1 MQVTLV
7 CFSFITFVHS
17 VTLKAMP
24 ITAEEAFQEAASK
37 ILDTTTFV
45 RAVLS
50 GRRRNMSVD
59 FERIDIRPVEIK
71 GVLHLQLMQNDGR
84 ATTTKNLLPSALE
97 VDQLLTSGYANILIE
112 STQEAYSIRVT
123 KSGDAQVHTEKRALE
138 QNFSHDKKKDRL
150 LDASDP
156 FLREVGIA
164 DAKGV
169 IKPSR
174 QDKYKQVEEF
184 LRLLSP
190 ALNAAIEAGQIHK
203 PTPANP
209 LRITDLG
216 CGHAYLTFAAHQF
229 LLSSGIPVVVT
240 GIDVRP
246 ESRDRNNA
254 IAQKLGIASSIS
266 FKAEEISKTTSD
278 AADIAIALHACD
290 TATDDAIAWAVNGGA
305 KLLLIAPCC
314 HHDIQKQIDAAPE
327 PWGALTKFGLMK
339 ERLGDLLTDSFR
351 AQLLRIVGY
360 RVEVIEFVG
369 GEHTPRNL
377 MIRAVKTDAKP
388 EQIDVDRYLEITAQW
403 GVKPALEKKLSTLNI
418 R

>member
-1 MQVTLV
+1 
-7 CFSFITFVHS
+7 
-17 VTLKAMP
+17 MP

-97 VDQLLTSGYANILIE
+97 VDQLLTSGYANILVE

-138 QNFSHDKKKDRL
+138 QNLSHDKKKERL

-388 EQIDVDRYLEITAQW
+388 EQIDIDRYLEITAQW

-418 R
+418 S

>member
-1 MQVTLV
+1 MQ
-7 CFSFITFVHS
+7 I
-17 VTLKAMP
+17 P
-24 ITAEEAFQEAASK
+24 REEALAAASSK
-37 ILDTTTFV
+37 ILETATFV

-50 GRRRNMSVD
+50 GRRRNMQVD
-59 FERIDIRPVEIK
+59 FERIDIRLVEIK
-71 GVLHLQLMQNDGR
+71 GVLNLQLMQNDGR
-84 ATTTKNLLPSALE
+84 ATTTKNLLPEQLA
-97 VDQLLTSGYANILIE
+97 VDELLDSGYANISVE
-112 STQEAYSIRVT
+112 STHEVYSVRIT
-123 KSGDAQVHTEKRALE
+123 KSGEAQVHTEKRESE
-138 QNFSHDKKKDRL
+138 QNLAHDKKKDRL
-150 LDASDP
+150 LDSNDP

-164 DAKGV
+164 DAKGI

-190 ALNAAIEAGQIHK
+190 TLSAAIEAGQIHK
-203 PTPANP
+203 PTEQNP

-229 LLSSGIPVVVT
+229 LMKSGIPVEVT

-246 ESRDRNNA
+246 DSRDRNNT
-254 IAQKLGIASSIS
+254 IAQKLGITKTIN
-266 FKAEEISKTTSD
+266 FKAEEISKTT
-278 AADIAIALHACD
+278 ADMADVAIALHACD

-314 HHDIQKQIDAAPE
+314 HHDIQKQINSVPE

-339 ERLGDLLTDSFR
+339 ERLGDLLTDSLR

-388 EQIDVDRYLEITAQW
+388 EKFDIDRYLEITAQW
-403 GVKPALEKKLSTLNI
+403 GLTPALEKKLPTLNI

>member
-1 MQVTLV
+1 
-7 CFSFITFVHS
+7 
-17 VTLKAMP
+17 MP
-24 ITAEEAFQEAASK
+24 ITREEAFNEAASR
-37 ILDTTTFV
+37 ILDTSTFV
-45 RAVLS
+45 RAVFS
-50 GRRRNMSVD
+50 GRRRNMTVD
-59 FERIDIRPVEIK
+59 FERIDLRPVEIK
-71 GVLHLQLMQNDGR
+71 GVLNLQLMQNDGR

-97 VDQLLTSGYANILIE
+97 VDQLLNSGYANIMVE
-112 STQEAYSIRVT
+112 STNEAYSIRIT
-123 KSGDAQVHTEKRALE
+123 KSGDAQVHTEMRQSE
-138 QNFSHDKKKDRL
+138 QNLSHDKKKDRL
-150 LDASDP
+150 LESNDP

-190 ALNAAIEAGQIHK
+190 ALNAAIDAGQIHK
-203 PTPANP
+203 PTKENP

-229 LLSSGIPVVVT
+229 LLKSGIPVVVT
-240 GIDVRP
+240 GIDIRP
-246 ESRDRNNA
+246 DSRDRNNA
-254 IAQKLGIASSIS
+254 IAEKLGITQTIT
-266 FKAEEISKTTSD
+266 FKAEEISKTTSEN
-278 AADIAIALHACD
+278 ADIAIALHACD

-305 KLLLIAPCC
+305 KLMLIAPCC

-388 EQIDVDRYLEITAQW
+388 EQLDIDRYLEITAQW

>member
-1 MQVTLV
+1 
-7 CFSFITFVHS
+7 
-17 VTLKAMP
+17 MP
-24 ITAEEAFQEAASK
+24 ITREEAFQEAASK
-37 ILDTTTFV
+37 ILDTSTFV
-45 RAVLS
+45 RAALS

-59 FERIDIRPVEIK
+59 FERIVIRPVEIK
-71 GVLHLQLMQNDGR
+71 GVLHLQLMQSDGR
-84 ATTTKNLLPSALE
+84 ATTAKNLLPSAIE
-97 VDQLLTSGYANILIE
+97 VDQLLNSGYANITVE
-112 STQEAYSIRVT
+112 STYEAYSIRIT

-138 QNFSHDKKKDRL
+138 QNLAHDKKKDRL
-150 LDASDP
+150 LDAGDP

-190 ALNAAIEAGQIHK
+190 ALNAAIDAGQIHK
-203 PTPANP
+203 PTPQNP

-229 LLSSGIPVVVT
+229 LMNSGIPVLVT

-246 ESRDRNNA
+246 DSRDRNNA
-254 IAQKLGIASSIS
+254 IAEKLGITSTIS
-266 FKAEEISKTTSD
+266 FKAEEISKTTADS
-278 AADIAIALHACD
+278 ADIAIALHACD

-351 AQLLRIVGY
+351 AQLLRLVGY

-388 EQIDVDRYLEITAQW
+388 EQLDIDRYLEITAQW
-403 GVKPALEKKLSTLNI
+403 GVKPALEQKLSTLNI

>member
-1 MQVTLV
+1 MQ
-7 CFSFITFVHS
+7 
-17 VTLKAMP
+17 
-24 ITAEEAFQEAASK
+24 
-37 ILDTTTFV
+37 LDTEVALLEGANRILKTDNFV

-50 GRRRNMSVD
+50 GQRRNMTVD
-59 FERIDIRPVEIK
+59 FKRIEIRPLEIK
-71 GVLHLQLMQNDGR
+71 GELKLQLMQDDGR
-84 ATTTKNLLPSALE
+84 VTTAKNYLPE
-97 VDQLLTSGYANILIE
+97 KTFVTQLLHSGYANIMIE
-112 STQEAYSIRVT
+112 STNEAYIIRIT
-123 KSGDAQVHTEKRALE
+123 KKGDAQVNTESRALT
-138 QNFSHDKKKDRL
+138 QNLAHDKKKERL

-156 FLREVGIA
+156 YLKEIGIA

-184 LRLLSP
+184 LRILSP
-190 ALNAAIEAGQIHK
+190 SLNAAIEAGQIDK
-203 PTPANP
+203 PTVAKP
-209 LRITDLG
+209 LKIVDLG

-229 LLSSGIPVVVT
+229 LIASGVPVKVT
-240 GIDVRP
+240 GIDVRTD
-246 ESRDRNNA
+246 SRDRNNA
-254 IAQKLGIASSIS
+254 IAKKLGISKTID
-266 FKAEEISKTTSD
+266 FKAEEISKTTLD
-278 AADIAIALHACD
+278 VADIAIALHACD

-314 HHDIQKQIDAAPE
+314 QHDIQKQIDTAPE

-360 RVEVIEFVG
+360 RVEVIEFVA

-388 EQIDVDRYLEITAQW
+388 DALDIDRYLALTAQW
-403 GVKPALEKKLSTLNI
+403 GVAPALEKKLNSLNI

>member
-1 MQVTLV
+1 
-7 CFSFITFVHS
+7 
-17 VTLKAMP
+17 MP
-24 ITAEEAFQEAASK
+24 ITREEAFQEAASK
-37 ILDTTTFV
+37 ILNTSTFV

-71 GVLHLQLMQNDGR
+71 GVLNLQLMQNDGR
-84 ATTTKNLLPSALE
+84 ATTAKNLLPSALE
-97 VDQLLTSGYANILIE
+97 IDQLLNSGYANIMVE
-112 STQEAYSIRVT
+112 STDEAYSIRVT

-138 QNFSHDKKKDRL
+138 QNLSHDKKKDRL
-150 LDASDP
+150 LDSNDP

-203 PTPANP
+203 PTQENP

-229 LLSSGIPVVVT
+229 LINSGIPVVVT

-246 ESRDRNNA
+246 DSRDRNNT
-254 IAQKLGIASSIS
+254 IAEKLGITKTIT

-278 AADIAIALHACD
+278 SADVAIALHACD

-314 HHDIQKQIDAAPE
+314 HHDIQKQIESAPE

-351 AQLLRIVGY
+351 AQLLRLVGY

-388 EQIDVDRYLEITAQW
+388 EQLDIDRYLEITAQW
-403 GVKPALEKKLSTLNI
+403 GVKPVLEKKLSTLNI

>member
-1 MQVTLV
+1 MQISLEDA
-7 CFSFITFVHS
+7 
-17 VTLKAMP
+17 L
-24 ITAEEAFQEAASK
+24 AAASSK
-37 ILDTTTFV
+37 ILDTQTFV

-50 GRRRNMSVD
+50 GRRRNMQVD
-59 FERIDIRPVEIK
+59 FERVDIRLVEIK
-71 GVLHLQLMQNDGR
+71 GMLNLQLMQNDGR
-84 ATTTKNLLPSALE
+84 ATTTKNLLPQ
-97 VDQLLTSGYANILIE
+97 QLAVEGLLNSGYANITVE
-112 STQEAYSIRVT
+112 STHEAYSVRIT
-123 KSGDAQVHTEKRALE
+123 KSGDAQVHTEKRESE
-138 QNFSHDKKKDRL
+138 QNLAHDKKKERL
-150 LDASDP
+150 LDATDP

-190 ALNAAIEAGQIHK
+190 TLNAAIEAGQIHK
-203 PTPANP
+203 PTAQNP

-229 LLSSGIPVVVT
+229 LMKSGIPVLVT

-246 ESRDRNNA
+246 DSRDRNNA
-254 IAQKLGIASSIS
+254 IAQNLGISTTIN
-266 FKAEEISKTTSD
+266 FKAEEISKTTAD
-278 AADIAIALHACD
+278 AADVAIALHACD

-314 HHDIQKQIDAAPE
+314 HHDIQKQIESAPE
-327 PWGALTKFGLMK
+327 PWGAMTKFGLMK
-339 ERLGDLLTDSFR
+339 ERLGDLLTDSLR

-388 EQIDVDRYLEITAQW
+388 EKLDIDRYLEITAQW
-403 GVKPALEKKLSTLNI
+403 GLTPALEKKLPTLNI

>member
-1 MQVTLV
+1 MHISREDALA
-7 CFSFITFVHS
+7 I
-17 VTLKAMP
+17 A
-24 ITAEEAFQEAASK
+24 TAK

-50 GRRRNMSVD
+50 GRRRNMQVD
-59 FERIDIRPVEIK
+59 FERIDIRLIEIK
-71 GVLHLQLMQNDGR
+71 GVLNLQLMQNDGR
-84 ATTTKNLLPSALE
+84 ATTTKNLLPQQLA
-97 VDQLLTSGYANILIE
+97 VDELLNSGYANITVE
-112 STQEAYSIRVT
+112 TTNEAYSVRIT
-123 KSGDAQVHTEKRALE
+123 KSGDAQVHTEERASE
-138 QNFSHDKKKDRL
+138 QNLVHDKKKDRL
-150 LDASDP
+150 LDASDA

-190 ALNAAIEAGQIHK
+190 TLKAAIDAGQIHK
-203 PTPANP
+203 PTTDNP

-229 LLSSGIPVVVT
+229 LMKSGIPVLVT

-246 ESRDRNNA
+246 DSRDRNNA
-254 IAQKLGIASSIS
+254 IAQNLGIAQTIN
-266 FKAEEISKTTSD
+266 FTAEEISKTT
-278 AADIAIALHACD
+278 ADMADVAIALHACD

-314 HHDIQKQIDAAPE
+314 HHDIQKQIDTAPE
-327 PWGALTKFGLMK
+327 PWGALTKFGLIK
-339 ERLGDLLTDSFR
+339 ERLGDLLTDSLR

-369 GEHTPRNL
+369 GEHTPRNV

-388 EQIDVDRYLEITAQW
+388 EQLDIDRYLEITAQW
-403 GVKPALEKKLSTLNI
+403 GITPALEKKLPALTI